1 MFTEKSF
8 WLPKIPSLYGFL
20 IVPFHFIAGLYP
32 ENSWNYWRI
41 KILLT
46 ILYVL
51 LNIALAVYLCRYCD
65 RGAEPLW
72 FAAVH
77 WGLIFLSGLLVLIAA
92 VAGAGEAGLGGFLAF
107 VFALLTAPL
116 FPFYALFPWAAPV
129 AVCVYAGL
137 LTFFFVRGLYQT
149 KHPRQQ

>member
-1 MFTEKSF
+1 MALVCLCRGNF
-8 WLPKIPSLYGFL
+8 
-20 IVPFHFIAGLYP
+20 
-32 ENSWNYWRI
+32 YWPPHT
-41 KILLT
+41 T
-46 ILYVL
+46 ILFCSIFLDKIVL
-51 LNIALAVYLCRYCD
+51 DTLKSRYHRSAPLGIPYILMNAALPVYLCRYSD

-77 WGLIFLSGLLVLIAA
+77 WGLIFLSGLLVLIAVA
-92 VAGAGEAGLGGFLAF
+92 AGAGEAGLGGFLAF